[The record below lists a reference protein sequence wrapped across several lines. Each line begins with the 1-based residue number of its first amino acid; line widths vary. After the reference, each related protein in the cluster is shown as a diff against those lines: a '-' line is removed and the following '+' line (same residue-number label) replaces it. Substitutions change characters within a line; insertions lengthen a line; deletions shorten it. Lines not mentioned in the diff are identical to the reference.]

1 LTAAVLCAVCYG
13 VATALQAR
21 AAVAGPL
28 IGLLRRWP
36 FLLGLALDVA
46 GFGAQLVALR
56 TRPLFVV
63 QAAQAGNL
71 AVTAIACVPLL
82 GIRLRPRHWAAV
94 LAVSAGLAVLGA
106 SSGPE
111 GATEPG
117 TSTRLVLL
125 GAALLLGAIALVAA
139 RLGPP
144 AGAVV
149 QGVVAGLGFGLTAL
163 AVRSLPGLAPGG
175 LLRDP
180 AAYAAAISGIC
191 AFAAFAAGLQRGQVT
206 TVAALTI
213 LGETALPAAV
223 GIALWGD
230 RTRPGWAGP
239 AVLGFVVALA
249 GALALSR
256 FAEPEGTGRRPL
268 LPTPPES
275 ADRRPI
281 PPAPPDGVVPPRAI
295 SGSAGSRPS
304 APPGCP
310 PDTAPTDG
318 PGAPAPETRRPG
330 SA

>member
-1 LTAAVLCAVCYG
+1 LIAAVLCALCYG

-36 FLLGLALDVA
+36 FVLGLLLDVA

-71 AVTAIACVPLL
+71 AVTAVACVPLL
-82 GIRLRPRHWAAV
+82 GVRLAPRHWAAV

-111 GATEPG
+111 GTAAPGAT
-117 TSTRLVLL
+117 TRLVLL
-125 GAALLLGAIALVAA
+125 GAALVLGATALVAA
-139 RLGPP
+139 RLAPP
-144 AGAVV
+144 AGPIV

-163 AVRSLPGLAPGG
+163 AVRGLSGFAPLD

-180 AAYAAAISGIC
+180 AAYAAAISGLC
-191 AFAAFAAGLQRGQVT
+191 AFVSFAAGLQRGQVT

-230 RTRPGWAGP
+230 HTRPGWAVP

-249 GALALSR
+249 GALALSG
-256 FAEPEGTGRRPL
+256 FAEPAVTDPAVAEPAVAETAVTEPAVTG
-268 LPTPPES
+268 
-275 ADRRPI
+275 
-281 PPAPPDGVVPPRAI
+281 PAARA
-295 SGSAGSRPS
+295 PS
-304 APPGCP
+304 APPDCP
-310 PDTAPTDG
+310 PDAAPSAG
-318 PGAPAPETRRPG
+318 PAAPETGRPG
-330 SA
+330 SV